1 MHLVEPSLSWGKL
14 PAGDEGPNFLPCGFS
29 RSRGQKGQRA
39 QLGDGLPGGGEKAE
53 ALCSPRGASG
63 AVHGFWILGCHQASV
78 FRGAARGGPGVL
90 KETLS
95 CTGSRQ
101 GRRGLAWPPPA
112 EPVPTCPKG
121 LGGCQCRSRQQ
132 APSESPPRQTHTP
145 PRPGRHPQAQEA
157 AAPLPPYPALPT
169 LRWEGA
175 QSVQLWP
182 WALTLTLGAD
192 PWGDPHLF
200 RMEQEAAVSSWASRR
215 RPQGWGLEAW
225 PRMHLQD

>member
-1 MHLVEPSLSWGKL
+1 MASAEAEVRKASEHSWG
-14 PAGDEGPNFLPCGFS
+14 AGSL
-29 RSRGQKGQRA
+29 
-39 QLGDGLPGGGEKAE
+39 
-53 ALCSPRGASG
+53 
-63 AVHGFWILGCHQASV
+63 
-78 FRGAARGGPGVL
+78 GAARKQRHSALPEGRAGLCTVSGSWGVTKPPCLGVLLRGRPGVL

-112 EPVPTCPKG
+112 EPAPTCPKG

-132 APSESPPRQTHTP
+132 APSESSPRQTHTP
-145 PRPGRHPQAQEA
+145 PRPGRHPRAQEA

-182 WALTLTLGAD
+182 WALTLTFGVD

-200 RMEQEAAVSSWASRR
+200 RMEQEAAVSSWASHR